1 MRVGLLPR
9 DAALLCERDV
19 NGIHTGTISR
29 SGCGLCGR
37 IRCQQRVE
45 KKEKEKEKER
55 EKKKVAVRFQHLRAS
70 RATL

>member
-45 KKEKEKEKER
+45 KKEKEKEK
-55 EKKKVAVRFQHLRAS
+55 KKVAVRFQHLRAS